1 MVAWHWELPRQ
12 VTRQARGAFLLQ
24 GPGRENP
31 GIPPAPH
38 SPPGSCQSCSFGHQ
52 CPEPLAK
59 GHSERTG
66 TACRESGHIRLDRSL
81 LLPTCLQSD
90 QLTRLTGLG
99 LYLLIQ

>member
-38 SPPGSCQSCSFGHQ
+38 SQKTASTRGAQHSVAAEVMFPGYHSSSAIFLQAEWGAL
-52 CPEPLAK
+52 LADVS
-59 GHSERTG
+59 G
-66 TACRESGHIRLDRSL
+66 CRKL
-81 LLPTCLQSD
+81 
-90 QLTRLTGLG
+90 
-99 LYLLIQ
+99 